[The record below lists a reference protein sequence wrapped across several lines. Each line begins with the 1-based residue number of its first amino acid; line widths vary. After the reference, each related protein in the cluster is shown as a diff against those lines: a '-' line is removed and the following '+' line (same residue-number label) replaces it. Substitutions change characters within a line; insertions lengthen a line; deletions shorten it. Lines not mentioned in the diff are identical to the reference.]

1 MQRIASPSR
10 TPHRRWR
17 KRPRTITMLAS
28 DMLVWTLFTILTGV
42 VLLACVALLWLVS

>member
-17 KRPRTITMLAS
+17 KRPRTTAS
-28 DMLVWTLFTILTGV
+28 DIAAYLLFTILTAGV
-42 VLLACVALLWLVS
+42 VLALCLVLTIVWPK